1 MGIESYE
8 QLALRRSESALA
20 LGALIPLD
28 TRQIP
33 LVGTQPFEVRE
44 LTSDLP
50 KHFRK
55 TGPKPNPF
63 RPWDQRLE
71 VSAIGSH
78 HALILNKYPVQL
90 GHMLLI
96 TKEWASQGDWLD
108 SKDWSA
114 VSAVDTNTTGLWFF
128 NSGPLAGASQP
139 HRHLQLLPRQPG
151 EARCPREPWFINLL
165 NHRCKDTTEHV
176 PPLVAATAVRAR
188 QQDHPDPSS
197 HLGELY
203 AELANELNLGSPL
216 HEQAPI
222 APYNVLITDQWMAMV
237 RRRSDGIHGF
247 SVNALGF
254 AGYLLATDKADR
266 HWLSR
271 HGPEQLLTEVVEP
284 IRGTTDDA
292 NVSIV
297 NG

>member
-8 QLALRRSESALA
+8 QLALRRSDSALA
-20 LGALIPLD
+20 QGALIPLD

-33 LVGTQPFEVRE
+33 LLGSEQFELRE

-50 KHFRK
+50 KHLRK

-96 TKEWASQGDWLD
+96 TKDWASQGDWLD
-108 SKDWSA
+108 SRDWTA
-114 VSAVDTNTTGLWFF
+114 VSAVDANTTGLWFF

-139 HRHLQLLPRQPG
+139 HRHLQLLPRQSG
-151 EARCPREPWFINLL
+151 AARCPREPWFLNLL
-165 NHRCKDTTEHV
+165 NGHRSEEGRPDAAIAASTAIRTRQVGHRCPGK
-176 PPLVAATAVRAR
+176 
-188 QQDHPDPSS
+188 
-197 HLGELY
+197 HLAELY
-203 AELANELNLGSPL
+203 AELSDELHLGQPDQHQTPKS
-216 HEQAPI
+216 
-222 APYNVLITDQWMAMV
+222 PYNLLITDQWMAMV
-237 RRRSDGIHGF
+237 KRRTDGIHGF

-254 AGYLLATDKADR
+254 AGYLLATDQADR
-266 HWLSR
+266 HWLSI
-271 HGPEQLLTEVVEP
+271 HGPDQLLAEVVEP
-284 IRGTTDDA
+284 IRETTDDL
-292 NVSIV
+292 NTKT
-297 NG
+297 

>member
-8 QLALRRSESALA
+8 QLALHRSDLALA
-20 LGALIPLD
+20 QGALIPLD

-33 LVGTQPFEVRE
+33 LLGSDHFELRE

-50 KHFRK
+50 KHLRN

-108 SKDWSA
+108 SRDWTA
-114 VSAVDTNTTGLWFF
+114 VSAVDVNTTGLWFF

-139 HRHLQLLPRQPG
+139 HRHLQLLPRQAG
-151 EARCPREPWFINLL
+151 AARCPREPWFL
-165 NHRCKDTTEHV
+165 NRLNSQHPARTGSVDVLE
-176 PPLVAATAVRAR
+176 AATAIRPR
-188 QQDHPDPSS
+188 QAAHPCPEG
-197 HLGELY
+197 HLAELY
-203 AELANELNLGSPL
+203 AELADELQLGVPGR
-216 HEQAPI
+216 EQAPK
-222 APYNVLITDQWMAMV
+222 APYNLLITSHWMAMV
-237 RRRSDGIHGF
+237 RRLSDGIHGF

-254 AGYLLATDKADR
+254 AGYLLATDQADR
-266 HWLSR
+266 HWLSI
-271 HGPEQLLTEVVEP
+271 HGPEQLLAEVVAP
-284 IRGTTDDA
+284 IGGTTDDA
-292 NVSIV
+292 ST
-297 NG
+297 

>member
-1 MGIESYE
+1 MGIESFE
-8 QLALRRSESALA
+8 QLALHRSESALEQ
-20 LGALIPLD
+20 GALVPLN

-33 LVGTQPFEVRE
+33 LDGGQQFELRE

-50 KHFRK
+50 KHFR
-55 TGPKPNPF
+55 TAGPKLNPF

-71 VSAIGSH
+71 VCAIGSH

-96 TKEWASQGDWLD
+96 TKQWASQRDWLD
-108 SKDWSA
+108 LKDWSA
-114 VSAVDTNTTGLWFF
+114 VSAVDAVTTGLWFF

-151 EARCPREPWFINLL
+151 AARCPREQWFVQLL
-165 NHRCKDTTEHV
+165 NDRDKKPTDHT
-176 PPLVAATAVRAR
+176 PPVVAATAIRAR
-188 QQDHPDPSS
+188 QANHPHQSA
-197 HLGELY
+197 HLAELY
-203 AELANELNLGSPL
+203 AELAEELGLGAPH
-216 HEQAPI
+216 HEQAPM
-222 APYNVLITDQWMAMV
+222 APYNLLITEKWMAMV
-237 RRRSDGIHGF
+237 RRRTDGIHGF

-266 HWLSR
+266 CWFSS
-271 HGPEQLLTEVVEP
+271 HGPEQLLAEVVEP

-292 NVSIV
+292 GASFV